1 MGMWQ
6 RPKPEKRAS
15 DELSLMRLVWSS
27 DMDPVKELVQRHWN
41 RRAANFDEEASHG
54 LLNDLQARAWRR
66 LIARIAGPASLDALD
81 IGCGTGFLSLLF
93 AAQGHR
99 VTGVDL
105 AQLMLAQARSKAAA
119 QGVEIRLIADD
130 VETLDSL
137 PAASFDLAV
146 ERHVIWTL
154 SHPEAALQTW
164 QRVLRPGGKLVSIE
178 GWWNGMEPREEYA
191 EIRDRLPLFG
201 GRPIAELVT
210 MVGAS
215 GFEVATA
222 EPLMDAELWTEKPQY
237 PRYIIIAKKPE
248 R

>member
-15 DELSLMRLVWSS
+15 DELSLRRLVWSS

-54 LLNDLQARAWRR
+54 LLNDLQARAWCR
-66 LIARIAGPASLDALD
+66 LIVKIAGPASLDALD
-81 IGCGTGFLSLLF
+81 IGCGTGVMSLLL

-178 GWWNGMEPREEYA
+178 GWWSGMEPREEYA

-222 EPLMDAELWTEKPQY
+222 GPLMDAELWTEKPQY